1 VDTGTPRRRVGR
13 AERER
18 QILDAAVTV
27 FGERG
32 YQNASMDQVAER
44 VGVTK
49 PVLYTHFGSKHGL
62 LLACIARA
70 RAELLEVTSA
80 AAASA
85 STPEEMLRLGTLAF
99 FDYLEREAPAWT
111 LLYSESAVTGE
122 AIEEIRAQQTD
133 FIATLLA
140 AQAPRADRQRL
151 TGWAQVIVGACERL
165 ALWRARSGVTSEQ
178 ATDYLMDLVW
188 TGLAGAADGLAS
200 PPERSS
206 DNPPP

>member
-1 VDTGTPRRRVGR
+1 VETRPTRRRVGR

-18 QILDAAVTV
+18 QILDAAIAV

-49 PVLYTHFGSKHGL
+49 PVLYTHFGSKRGL
-62 LLACIARA
+62 LLACVARA
-70 RAELLEVTSA
+70 RAELLEVTSTA
-80 AAASA
+80 AAAA
-85 STPEEMLRLGTLAF
+85 STPEEMLRKGTLAF
-99 FDYLEREAPAWT
+99 FDYLERHAPEWT
-111 LLYSESAVTGE
+111 ILYAESAVAGE

-140 AQAPRADRQRL
+140 AQVPDADPQRL
-151 TGWAQVIVGACERL
+151 TGWANVIVGACERL

-188 TGLAGAADGLAS
+188 TGLGRAAEL
-200 PPERSS
+200 PQ
-206 DNPPP
+206 

>member
-1 VDTGTPRRRVGR
+1 MDTRPTRRRVGR
-13 AERER
+13 AVRER
-18 QILDAAVTV
+18 QILDAAIAV

-49 PVLYTHFGSKHGL
+49 PVLYTHFGSKRGL

-70 RAELLEVTSA
+70 RAELLEVTTA
-80 AAASA
+80 AAAAA
-85 STPEEMLRLGTLAF
+85 STPEEMLRNGTLAF
-99 FDYLEREAPAWT
+99 FDYLERQAPEWT
-111 LLYSESAVTGE
+111 ILYAESAVAGE

-140 AQAPRADRQRL
+140 AQAPDADPLRL
-151 TGWAQVIVGACERL
+151 TGWANVIVGACERL

-178 ATDYLMDLVW
+178 ATDHLMDLVW
-188 TGLAGAADGLAS
+188 TGLAHAAQS
-200 PPERSS
+200 PR
-206 DNPPP
+206 